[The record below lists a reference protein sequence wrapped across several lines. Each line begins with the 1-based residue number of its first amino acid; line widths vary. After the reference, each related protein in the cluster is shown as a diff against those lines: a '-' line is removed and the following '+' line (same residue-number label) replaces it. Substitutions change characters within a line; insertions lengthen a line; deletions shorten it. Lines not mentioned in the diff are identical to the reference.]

1 MKKEI
6 EDLKQELARLKKL
19 VYRDHLTGLLNRRGF
34 EESINMAIDQYNSSK
49 SNLTPRRGYI
59 VNSLSLVL
67 IDIDKFKNLND
78 KYGHP
83 VGDEVLKHLS
93 AATSKGTRKNDLVG
107 RWGGEEIIVGLIGA
121 ELKPAMELA
130 KKIQKDIIMSKFN
143 PEYTFSAGV
152 ASLDKDINSFS
163 KLYECA
169 DLALY
174 KAKRLGRNRV
184 ELYSK
189 D

>member
-59 VNSLSLVL
+59 VNSLSLVI
-67 IDIDKFKNLND
+67 IDIDKFKNIND

-107 RWGGEEIIVGLIGA
+107 RWGGEEIVIGLIGS
-121 ELKPAMELA
+121 ELEPAMKLA
-130 KKIQKDIIMSKFN
+130 EKLQKDITNANFK
-143 PEYTFSAGV
+143 PKYTFSAGV
-152 ASLDKDINSFS
+152 ASLDKNISSFS

-169 DLALY
+169 DSALY
-174 KAKRLGRNRV
+174 KAKRLGRNRI
-184 ELYSK
+184 ELYSN